1 MSALLPFNHALDLS
15 VNGNMAKLVPKCGFC
30 ESQTPGHT
38 RVSPAWMDRCVLLGM
53 LFGCVS
59 VLYAILG
66 SAKRPF
72 TDP

>member
-1 MSALLPFNHALDLS
+1 MSALLPFNHSLGLS
-15 VNGNMAKLVPKCGFC
+15 VNGNLAKLIPR
-30 ESQTPGHT
+30 HT
-38 RVSPAWMDRCVLLGM
+38 RDSPAWIDRCVLLGM

-66 SAKRPF
+66 SASRPF